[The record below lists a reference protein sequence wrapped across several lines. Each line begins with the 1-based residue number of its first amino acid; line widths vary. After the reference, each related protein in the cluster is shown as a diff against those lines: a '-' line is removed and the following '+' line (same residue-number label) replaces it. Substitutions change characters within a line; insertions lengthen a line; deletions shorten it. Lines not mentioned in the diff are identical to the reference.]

1 MPKSCLSVFPHCERK
16 RQNNPFQIRTFH
28 FHPFF
33 SSLCLR
39 FTFSS
44 LPTFFP
50 KQVYLYGVIWVAM
63 APLQR
68 KRPRQF
74 VSSYSFERIA
84 VLGRIILLLS
94 PGLHSW
100 QLSEVRLR
108 SGCSGPPGYTMLY
121 TRLPLVSTCVPLVS
135 YSPAF
140 RMMCL
145 VCLDSAHPAAL
156 DRQRQETTTKQRGR
170 PAAANIHQQ
179 HLPKEESK
187 RKARA
192 PTKDTKEQPKKGRE
206 GERTRKSK
214 PGKTRS
220 KTRSKRDANEIRA
233 LAAANSRKAK
243 SEGWITWRRSLHGI
257 THWRSTSRQNPAAA
271 AGRTQ
276 QQQAAAGSSKQQ
288 QAAAGSSRQQQ
299 AAAGSSRQNAG
310 RTQQQQAAAGSSRQQ
325 QAAAGS
331 SRQQQAEPSSS
342 TQNRAQAGRTEHKQ
356 AESSRHRFQQEG
368 TEPYRT

>member
-1 MPKSCLSVFPHCERK
+1 
-16 RQNNPFQIRTFH
+16 
-28 FHPFF
+28 
-33 SSLCLR
+33 
-39 FTFSS
+39 
-44 LPTFFP
+44 
-50 KQVYLYGVIWVAM
+50 M
-63 APLQR
+63 APLHR

-74 VSSYSFERIA
+74 VSSYSFERVA

-100 QLSEVRLR
+100 HALRLR

-145 VCLDSAHPAAL
+145 VCLNSTHPAAL

-233 LAAANSRKAK
+233 LAAANSRKVK
-243 SEGWITWRRSLHGI
+243 SEG
-257 THWRSTSRQNPAAA
+257 
-271 AGRTQ
+271 
-276 QQQAAAGSSKQQ
+276 
-288 QAAAGSSRQQQ
+288 
-299 AAAGSSRQNAG
+299 
-310 RTQQQQAAAGSSRQQ
+310 
-325 QAAAGS
+325 
-331 SRQQQAEPSSS
+331 
-342 TQNRAQAGRTEHKQ
+342 
-356 AESSRHRFQQEG
+356 
-368 TEPYRT
+368 